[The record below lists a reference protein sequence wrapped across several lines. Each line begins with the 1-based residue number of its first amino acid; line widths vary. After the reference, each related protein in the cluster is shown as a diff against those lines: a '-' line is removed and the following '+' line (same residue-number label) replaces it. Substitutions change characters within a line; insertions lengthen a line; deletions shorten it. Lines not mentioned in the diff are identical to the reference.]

1 VGLKDK
7 LKRLEGKNLREE
19 VVLVTEDGEEVRFR
33 ADPLGLVTEEWQA
46 HRDGRPV
53 DHMLVPYLERGLRL
67 KHPKRVTDPLWK
79 TLDGG
84 DREEASWA

>member
-1 VGLKDK
+1 MGLKDK

-33 ADPLGLVTEEWQA
+33 ADPLGLVTE
-46 HRDGRPV
+46 
-53 DHMLVPYLERGLRL
+53 LERCLRL
-67 KHPKRVTDPLWK
+67 KQPERVTDPLWR

-84 DREEASWA
+84 DRGGAS